1 MIRMPLTMP
10 ILDANGRGRSAVNPL
25 VVSHPGNGHGNSAP
39 GDQRLQAIHG
49 LQQAGH
55 THSYRK
61 GATLFLEGDS
71 ARGVFLLTSGQAKV
85 SICSADG
92 RKVIMRIAGP
102 DSILGLYAALSGRPY
117 EATAE
122 MVEAGGVIF
131 VPRRDLL
138 ELIAYHPWFGRSLV
152 EVFSS
157 QFSELIDNA
166 RLRLLSESAPER
178 LARLILKWG
187 RDFGELTSNGVRL
200 KVLLTQEEIAQ
211 IIGASRETVTRLF
224 SALKRRQII
233 RVRGHEL
240 IIRNSDALASVAE
253 SSRG

>member
-1 MIRMPLTMP
+1 MPLTTP
-10 ILDANGRGRSAVNPL
+10 IINAQGRKRSAVNPL
-25 VVSHPGNGHGNSAP
+25 AASHSGNGSSAP
-39 GDQRLQAIHG
+39 QDPRLQAIQG

-55 THSYRK
+55 NRAYRK

-71 ARGVFLLTSGQAKV
+71 PRGLFLVTAGQAKV

-102 DSILGLYAALSGRPY
+102 QSILGLYAALTGRPY

-122 MVEAGGVIF
+122 MVEAGCVTF

-152 EVFSS
+152 EVFTS
-157 QFSELIDNA
+157 QFSELIDHA
-166 RLRLLSESAPER
+166 RLRLLSESALER

-187 RDFGELTSNGVRL
+187 RDFGELTSGGVRL
-200 KVLLTQEEIAQ
+200 KILLTQEEIAQ

-233 RVRGHEL
+233 GVHGNEL
-240 IIRNSDALASVAE
+240 IIRNSDALASVAG
-253 SSRG
+253 SS

>member
-1 MIRMPLTMP
+1 MP
-10 ILDANGRGRSAVNPL
+10 IIDTDGRKHNTLNPPVIRQAGNGRGNALP
-25 VVSHPGNGHGNSAP
+25 HDP
-39 GDQRLQAIHG
+39 RLQAIQG

-55 THSYRK
+55 NQAYRK
-61 GATLFLEGDS
+61 GAVLFLEGDS
-71 ARGVFLLTSGQAKV
+71 PRGLFLVTSGQAKV
-85 SICSADG
+85 SICSVDG

-102 DSILGLYAALSGRPY
+102 QSILGLYAALTGRPY

-122 MVEAGGVIF
+122 MVEAGCVTF

-138 ELIAYHPWFGRSLV
+138 ELIAYHAWFGRSLV

-157 QFSELIDNA
+157 QFSELIDHA
-166 RLRLLSESAPER
+166 RLRLLSESALER

-187 RDFGELTSNGVRL
+187 RDFGELTSGGVRL
-200 KVLLTQEEIAQ
+200 KILLTQEEIAQ

-233 RVRGHEL
+233 GVRGNEL
-240 IIRNSDALASVAE
+240 IIRNSDALASVAG
-253 SSRG
+253 SS